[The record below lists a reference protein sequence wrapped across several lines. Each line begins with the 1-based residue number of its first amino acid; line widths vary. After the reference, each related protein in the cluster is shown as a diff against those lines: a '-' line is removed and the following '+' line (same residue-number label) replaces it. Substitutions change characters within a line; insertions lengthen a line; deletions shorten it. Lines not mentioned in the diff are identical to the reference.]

1 MADTIYYT
9 LLVVKRLLNITHT
22 KDDTLL
28 DELGATATQHTDD
41 LFDPFVETVPFSG
54 AGITEMV
61 KTITNYD
68 VVADYKRVFR
78 ELEASK
84 SWREEKDKLIET
96 VMKQLKSGPL
106 RSKWVGVTKD
116 YLSSPLQDE

>member
-1 MADTIYYT
+1 MADTNYYT
-9 LLVVKRLLNITHT
+9 KDVCKRLLNITHT

-28 DELGATATQHTDD
+28 DELGATATKHTDD
-41 LFDPFVETVPFSG
+41 LFDPFVETVPFTG
-54 AGITEMV
+54 TGITEMI

-68 VVADYKRVFR
+68 VVADYKRVFK

-96 VMKQLKSGPL
+96 VMKQLTSGDL
-106 RSKWVGVTKD
+106 RTKWVSVTKD
-116 YLSSPLQDE
+116 YRSSPLDEE